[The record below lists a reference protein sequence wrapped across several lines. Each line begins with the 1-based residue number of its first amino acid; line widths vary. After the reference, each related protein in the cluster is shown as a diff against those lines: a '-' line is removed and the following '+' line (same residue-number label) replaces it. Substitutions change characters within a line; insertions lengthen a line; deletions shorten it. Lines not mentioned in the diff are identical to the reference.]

1 MIKSLIILVLLIVAC
16 GGAAL
21 SCPSQDSFISYY
33 TDRSAASSSGLA
45 ATFEKGAYE
54 EYAKSYTY
62 SSKILWATESKNGK
76 VVFTG
81 VFSHWFTRDEAAAK
95 PEATLKSLLK

>member
-1 MIKSLIILVLLIVAC
+1 MIKSLIILVLLIIAC

-21 SCPSQDSFISYY
+21 SCPSQDSFISFY
-33 TDRSAASSSGLA
+33 TDRAAADSSGLA

-54 EYAKSYTY
+54 EYAKSYSY
-62 SSKILWATESKNGK
+62 SSKLLWATESKNGK

-81 VFSHWFTRDEAAAK
+81 AFSHWFTRDDAAARPEAA
-95 PEATLKSLLK
+95 LKALLK

>member
-21 SCPSQDSFISYY
+21 SCPSQDNFISFYA
-33 TDRSAASSSGLA
+33 DRSAASSNGITA
-45 ATFEKGAYE
+45 DFKKDAYA

-62 SSKILWATESKNGK
+62 SSDFLWATASKNGK

-81 VFSHWFTRDEAAAK
+81 VFNHWFTRDEAAAK
-95 PEATLKSLLK
+95 PESTLRSLLK